1 MDRVHAKIGF
11 KALVLLSVLLVSG
24 CSWFK
29 PKVQGPSSQV
39 CPPPPTCPVCSPAV
53 CPAPRVIEKEKIIK
67 VPVYLPLKEPV
78 SPRPKTAGELGLLI
92 IGEVEKVVIDPPGI
106 LYDARIDTGAE
117 SSSIHAEDI
126 RLIERDGKKYIR
138 FKLFNPQSNEFVEL
152 ERRFQRRVL
161 IKQKD
166 GEPERRYV
174 VKLWLTMGDIK
185 ERIDV
190 TLTNRSDFTYQLLVG
205 RNLLTDI
212 AIVDVSRRHTVTT
225 TTVKSE
231 K

>member
-1 MDRVHAKIGF
+1 MDSVFSKMGL
-11 KALVLLSVLLVSG
+11 KVLVLLGVLFISG
-24 CSWFK
+24 CSWLK
-29 PKVQGPSSQV
+29 PKVQSPSAQV
-39 CPPPPTCPVCSPAV
+39 CPPPPTCGICSPAV
-53 CPAPRVIEKEKIIK
+53 CPAPRVIEKEKIVE
-67 VPVYLPLKEPV
+67 VPVFLPPQ
-78 SPRPKTAGELGLLI
+78 TAGELGLLI
-92 IGEVEKVVIDPPGI
+92 IGEVERVVVDPPAI

-126 RLIERDGKKYIR
+126 RLIERDGEKYVL
-138 FKLFNPQSNEFVEL
+138 FKLFNPQINEFVEL
-152 ERRFQRRVL
+152 ERRLQRKVL

-174 VKLWLTMGDIK
+174 VKLWLTMGDVK
-185 ERIDV
+185 ERVDV

-212 AIVDVSRRHTVTT
+212 AIVDVSRRHTITT

>member
-1 MDRVHAKIGF
+1 MV
-11 KALVLLSVLLVSG
+11 
-24 CSWFK
+24 
-29 PKVQGPSSQV
+29 
-39 CPPPPTCPVCSPAV
+39 
-53 CPAPRVIEKEKIIK
+53 
-67 VPVYLPLKEPV
+67 
-78 SPRPKTAGELGLLI
+78 
-92 IGEVEKVVIDPPGI
+92 DPPGI

-117 SSSIHAEDI
+117 SSSVHAEDI
-126 RLIERDGKKYIR
+126 RLIERDGKQYIL
-138 FKLFNPQSNEFVEL
+138 FKLFNPKNNEFVEL
-152 ERRFQRRVL
+152 ERRLQRKVL

-185 ERIDV
+185 ERVDV

-212 AIVDVSRRHTVTT
+212 AIVDVSRRHTITPT
-225 TTVKSE
+225 AVKNE

>member
-1 MDRVHAKIGF
+1 MDRVYAKIGF
-11 KALVLLSVLLVSG
+11 RVLVLLGVLFVSG

-53 CPAPRVIEKEKIIK
+53 CPAPRVIEKEKIIE
-67 VPVYLPLKEPV
+67 VPVFLP
-78 SPRPKTAGELGLLI
+78 PKTAGELGLLI
-92 IGEVEKVVIDPPGI
+92 IGEVERVMVDPPGI

-117 SSSIHAEDI
+117 SSSVHAEDI
-126 RLIERDGKKYIR
+126 RLIERDGKQYIL
-138 FKLFNPQSNEFVEL
+138 FKLFNPQNNEFVEL
-152 ERRFQRRVL
+152 ERRLQRKVL

-174 VKLWLTMGDIK
+174 VKLWLTMGEIK
-185 ERIDV
+185 ERVDV

-212 AIVDVSRRHTVTT
+212 AIVDVSRRHTIAPAA
-225 TTVKSE
+225 VKNE